1 MLVMVMRGGPLV
13 ILVIITAAKEEVS
26 GSGIKGDKVFIAQ
39 RWGWT
44 VVLFV
49 MTDKSQVKFYV
60 TYVVEGEIYKKKCL
74 KLPTK
79 W

>member
-1 MLVMVMRGGPLV
+1 M

-49 MTDKSQVKFYV
+49 MTDKSQV
-60 TYVVEGEIYKKKCL
+60 ILCNL
-74 KLPTK
+74 CS
-79 W
+79 